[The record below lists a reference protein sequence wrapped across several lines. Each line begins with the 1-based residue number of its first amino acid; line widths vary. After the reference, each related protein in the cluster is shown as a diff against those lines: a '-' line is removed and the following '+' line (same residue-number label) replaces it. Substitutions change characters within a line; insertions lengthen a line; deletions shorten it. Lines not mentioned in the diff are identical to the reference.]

1 MQSNQNPGTL
11 FCGYQQTDS
20 KVYMERQ
27 KLLNSQLNIEG
38 ERQSGRTDPAQLQDL
53 MQSYSHPDTVWCQQ
67 KDRQTDE
74 WDRIKSPETN
84 PHTHSPWVSDKEAK
98 EMQWRQSF
106 QQMMLEQ
113 LDTHIQKKESRHRP
127 YIFHK
132 KKTQNGSQT

>member
-98 EMQWRQSF
+98 EMQ
-106 QQMMLEQ
+106 
-113 LDTHIQKKESRHRP
+113 
-127 YIFHK
+127 
-132 KKTQNGSQT
+132 